1 MPYYIVCLRR
11 PFVCNMQLCD
21 DVYIVLAT
29 LLYLLYNRSRL
40 NGRARFIS
48 SYMLPTAALL
58 WS

>member
-29 LLYLLYNRSRL
+29 T
-40 NGRARFIS
+40 
-48 SYMLPTAALL
+48 LPTV
-58 WS
+58 

>member
-21 DVYIVLAT
+21 DVYIVLAI
-29 LLYLLYNRSRL
+29 LYSTYYITVRL